1 MTGRPLQR
9 AREALFAADPLCVEC
24 KRHGL
29 VTLATQRDHIKPLE
43 EGGVDSVENTQGLC
57 NYCHDE
63 KSKAERERGLRRWA
77 AYRER

>member
-9 AREALFAADPLCVEC
+9 ARAELFAADPLCAEC
-24 KRHGL
+24 RRNGL
-29 VTLATQRDHIKPLE
+29 VTLATQRDHIVPLE
-43 EGGVDSVENTQGLC
+43 EGGADSVENTQGLC
-57 NYCHDE
+57 DDCHDK